1 MTGQCVCTDG
11 LMYVHKCPGV
21 EYVRRYTHVHM
32 YPGVY
37 INMHVV
43 WFSMCVWIC
52 VLVITPLRGSTSS

>member
-32 YPGVY
+32 YPGVEYVGIHMY
-37 INMHVV
+37 ICTQVY
-43 WFSMCVWIC
+43 I
-52 VLVITPLRGSTSS
+52 